1 MGSHEVGGKARMGRE
16 TQESPSGDSRTETAD
31 CRPGSHR
38 LRQLAWEE
46 GTPRGECRWSMIGS
60 HGALAAA
67 V

>member
-1 MGSHEVGGKARMGRE
+1 MGRE